1 MSRIL
6 VTGGAG
12 FIGSH
17 VADALLAAGHDVH
30 VIDDL
35 SGGRR
40 ENVNPKANF
49 HHFDIR
55 SEAAADLVANG
66 RFEVMMHLAAQMD
79 VRKSVADP
87 IFDSDVNIRGLLNL
101 MEAGRRGVLKK
112 VVFSSTGGA
121 IYGEPESVPQNE
133 SHPLQPL
140 SPYGI
145 AKLASERYL
154 YFYRHVYGIEFVAL
168 RYGNVYGPRQNPHGE
183 AGVVAIFAMRMLAGE
198 PVFING
204 TGEQTRDYVFV
215 EDVVRANM
223 LALGYAG
230 SGIFNVGTGVE
241 TSVNA
246 LFIAIRDAIDP
257 RLEMRYREAQPG
269 EQKRSVLDYSH
280 SESILGW
287 KPLTDVHSGIRK
299 TVEWFRRQ
307 QADQ

>member
-1 MSRIL
+1 MSKIL

-17 VADALLAAGHDVH
+17 VTDALLAAGHDVH
-30 VIDDL
+30 VMDDL

-40 ENVNPKANF
+40 DNVNPKATF
-49 HHFDIR
+49 HQLDIR
-55 SEAAADLVANG
+55 SEAAAELVTTA

-79 VRKSVADP
+79 VRRSVADP

-101 MEAGRRGVLKK
+101 MEAGRRAGLKK
-112 VVFSSTGGA
+112 VIFSSTGGA
-121 IYGEPESVPQNE
+121 IYGEPEYVPQDEN
-133 SHPLQPL
+133 HPLQPL

-145 AKLASERYL
+145 AKLSSERYL
-154 YFYRHVYGIEFVAL
+154 FFYRHVHGVEFVAL

-230 SGIFNVGTGVE
+230 SGIFNVGTGRE
-241 TSVNA
+241 TSVNE
-246 LFIAIRDAIDP
+246 LFVAIRDDIDP
-257 RLEMRYREAQPG
+257 RLEMRYRGAQPG

-280 SESILGW
+280 TASVLGW
-287 KPLTDVHSGIRK
+287 TPLTDVHSGLRS
-299 TVEWFRRQ
+299 TVEWFRQ
-307 QADQ
+307 KADR